1 MRTRPLPYAEFVLLI
16 TALFSVVAF
25 STDAMLPAFPQIAHE
40 LELSNVNRAGLVVS
54 IFFLGT
60 GVGQLVMGPL
70 SDSIGRKPVM
80 LAGLAIYM
88 LFSWVGYISESLE
101 MLLVARF
108 LQGIGVSAPRTV
120 SMAMIR
126 DLYVGRVMAQI
137 MSLSMVLFVL
147 VPAIAPYTG
156 MFIINAF
163 GWRSIFLSFVIFGF
177 LCILWLGLR
186 QPETHPPEARRP
198 VTLSAYRQAASTF
211 LSSRIAVIYSL
222 VLSICFSCIIGY
234 LSSAQQVYDV
244 VFGRGEH
251 FPFWFAMVAL
261 ASGPSGFLNAG
272 LVRRFGMRRIVTVA
286 MVAFLAI
293 TLSAIA
299 VNVLAA
305 FTADVQF
312 AQFLGWSVSVFWLAG
327 LAVGNLNALVMEPMG
342 AIAGMAAAISGAMST
357 VVGVALAIPMGLVFD
372 GTVLPL
378 QIGIAMAAAV
388 GIGLMLSDPKGQA
401 VARAG

>member
-1 MRTRPLPYAEFVLLI
+1 MRTKPLSYPEFVLLI

-25 STDAMLPAFPQIAHE
+25 STDAMLPAFPEIARE
-40 LELSNVNRAGLVVS
+40 LELTNVNRAGLVIS

-80 LAGLAIYM
+80 LAGLAIYI

-101 MLLVARF
+101 MLLAARF

-156 MFIINAF
+156 MFFINAF
-163 GWRSIFLSFVIFGF
+163 GWRSIFVAFVVFG
-177 LCILWLGLR
+177 LLGILWLGLR

-198 VTLSAYRQAASTF
+198 VTLSAYGQAARAV
-211 LSSRIAVIYSL
+211 LSSRVAVTYSL
-222 VLSICFSCIIGY
+222 VLSICFSTIIGY
-234 LSSAQQVYDV
+234 LSSAQQNYDV
-244 VFGRGEH
+244 VFGRDAD

-261 ASGPSGFLNAG
+261 ASGPSGFLNAA
-272 LVRRFGMRRIVTVA
+272 LVRRFGMRRIVTVSQG
-286 MVAFLAI
+286 VFLCI
-293 TLSAIA
+293 TLGMIA
-299 VNVLAA
+299 TNMTTD
-305 FTADVQF
+305 FSIDVQF
-312 AQFLGWSVSVFWLAG
+312 ALFLVWSVTVFWLAG
-327 LAVGNLNALVMEPMG
+327 LTVGNLNALVMEPMG
-342 AIAGMAAAISGAMST
+342 KIAGMAAAISGAMST
-357 VVGVALAIPMGLVFD
+357 VVAVILAIPMGLAFD

-378 QIGIAMAAAV
+378 QIGIAAV
-388 GIGLMLSDPKGQA
+388 SVLAIGLMLSDPKGQA
-401 VARAG
+401 AQAG